1 MGKRALTGRNN
12 CKRCTN
18 SSVTELSRKQ
28 GKVWANIMTFGSMSA
43 VQAFT
48 ADCRA
53 CGHKM
58 SLHDRGKNS

>member
-1 MGKRALTGRNN
+1 MGRRMQTGCKN

-18 SSVTELSRKQ
+18 SSMAELGRKQ
-28 GKVWANIMTFGSMSA
+28 GKFWANVMTFGSVAA

-58 SLHDRGKNS
+58 SLHDHGQNT